1 METKNTL
8 SDVLKRLVVD
18 IDNMNQFVFSLQNI
32 LESSSENVTI
42 SQTKVDGTKSNLNVP
57 SFGYL
62 KGKIEDINTKFDT
75 LVSANSDVIGIKSSN
90 GDVRKFELKKTSQ
103 LVSDLEKVQTSTF
116 TSPSSFKVRNNW
128 FFESFLN
135 PLLYISLDIS
145 TILTDDI
152 DQFVVKRIIL
162 NSANNDDFSKY
173 FDDNY
178 KGKND
183 ISLEAL
189 KIDLNNNGIDFFED
203 DNQVDMEISI
213 NRYKGSFDIIKI
225 LEEEGNQTL
234 TSGSTVTIVRRRYK
248 LNSLVYTDNL
258 SGVQNTK
265 TLAVGDVLIT
275 INDSE
280 YRVSSINS
288 TDTEVVLERI
298 FGTDSLTIGANI
310 LKLKPVPYR
319 RPELQ
324 INVGFNEQEIIFIKP
339 VSKSKNLTI
348 NDFSKGVAVYTNEL
362 TIPLQDDSTVT
373 LAEYYNNFVSDFGLI
388 LLNLAKEKTQ
398 PAILGLVPDAPILND
413 ASFSVVQVDQ
423 HIQDSANIIELNNN
437 VKEKA
442 AVQQEIEELNKKI
455 DAIKSN
461 ITTVSKT
468 PKEAARLQKQL
479 TESLTARNEKTA
491 ALSSIVT
498 NITTQLSTTP
508 QFITARKYEVRG
520 FWHIPNPKVSKYG
533 TQNVVQFK
541 YRYRYLSLTGTQQNT
556 QQQTFTEVDGSTKQA
571 TFSPWSEVTTKPRQ
585 KVLNDTTGLYEWAEE
600 TLTDSD
606 IVNTN
611 QLNISIRK
619 GEIVEVQVKSLSE
632 AGWPSNPSESIWSD
646 SVKVNFPESISAQ
659 EEAVITS
666 QKTFAEKAKLDFET
680 SLNAKGL
687 DSHLNS
693 QFTSG
698 DKFYSH
704 VAEDISSGFFTT
716 EGNVVDLY
724 QKLKA
729 LQTTL
734 DSIQQ
739 SIQLDKGVIKVSI
752 IDSDGN
758 SLDVANGDTIDLF
771 AGYYKDLIKDTTGGT
786 VIYNEGAVITKQ
798 YAISIQ
804 NTSAT
809 KLELVSL
816 LFGGIGQLVQPI
828 SPTTNLPIQT
838 DPGAYPDSD
847 YHVNRRYDIVP
858 IGVNSNP
865 TPVINN
871 FKHIASIQSGQ
882 VKSQFIH
889 SRVRDYGLSEEIY
902 TPADPEID
910 YTTAPY
916 LNTSYAYTGR
926 LVPIG
931 TGTSVPTNGGHYLP
945 YNPRYNGIV
954 GTSTDPKVWDGTTDA
969 SKIPVGGG
977 YLTEFCISKDHPILA
992 TYGVS
997 FNAVYSVANITS
1009 KFRPQFA
1016 LGGTLY
1022 DTTVQ
1027 QYLPFSH
1034 ALHMETGVSESTNK
1048 FGVKYYAQASRYTPT
1063 ITLPA
1068 LPAPPMTDSARND
1081 SHYPIKLGFIKNDE
1095 YLIGKYTCGAY
1106 LYMYP
1111 TNYESVSVEGNFPA
1125 RSSKSIISGSE
1136 NSVNIPV
1143 LFQFRASDR
1152 LGYIGGYRT
1161 NETLTNIKYSKK
1173 LGIDIILKEDVP
1185 FSFDLQISAQYIK
1198 ETTLDAP
1205 IVQSRGTITPF

>member
-32 LESSSENVTI
+32 LESRSENVTI
-42 SQTKVDGTKSNLNVP
+42 SQTKVDGTQTNINVP

-62 KGKIEDINTKFDT
+62 KGKIEDIDTKFDT
-75 LVSANSDVIGIKSSN
+75 LISANSDVIGIKSSN
-90 GDVRKFELKKTSQ
+90 GDVRKFELKKTSK
-103 LVSDLEKVQTSTF
+103 LISDLEKVQTSTF
-116 TSPSSFKVRNNW
+116 TSPSSFKVKNNW

-145 TILTDDI
+145 SILTDDI
-152 DQFVVKRIIL
+152 DQFVVKRVIL
-162 NSANNDDFSKY
+162 NIANNDDFSKY
-173 FDDNY
+173 FDENY

-183 ISLEAL
+183 ISLDAL
-189 KIDLNNNGIDFFED
+189 KLDLSNTGIDFFED
-203 DNQVDMEISI
+203 DNQVDMEVSI
-213 NRYKGSFDIIKI
+213 NRYKGSFDVIKI

-234 TSGSTVTIVRRRYK
+234 TSGSTVSIVRRRYK
-248 LNSLVYTDNL
+248 LNSLVYTDTL

-275 INDSE
+275 VNDSE
-280 YRVSSINS
+280 YRVISINS
-288 TDTEVVLERI
+288 TDTEVILERI
-298 FGTDSLTIGANI
+298 FGTDPITIGANI

-324 INVGFNEQEIIFIKP
+324 INVGFNEHEIIFIKP
-339 VSKSKNLTI
+339 VSRSKNLTV
-348 NDFSKGVAVYTNEL
+348 NDFSKGVAVYTNDL

-373 LAEYYNNFVSDFGLI
+373 LAEYYNNFVSDFGVI

-398 PAILGLVPDAPILND
+398 PAILGISPDSPVLD
-413 ASFSVVQVDQ
+413 AKSFNVVQVDQ
-423 HIQDSANIIELNNN
+423 HIQDSANVTELNNN

-442 AVQQEIEELNKKI
+442 AIQQEIEELNKKI
-455 DAIKSN
+455 DSIKSN

-468 PKEAARLQKQL
+468 PKETARLQKQL
-479 TESLTARNEKTA
+479 KESLTNRTEKTSS
-491 ALSSIVT
+491 LSSIVT

-520 FWHIPNPKVSKYG
+520 FWHIPSPKVSKYG
-533 TQNVVQFK
+533 PQNVVQFK

-556 QQQTFTEVDGSTKQA
+556 QQQSFTEVDGSVRQA
-571 TFSPWSEVTTKPRQ
+571 SFSQWTEVTTKPRL

-619 GEIVEVQVKSLSE
+619 GEIVEIQVKSLSE
-632 AGWPSNPSESIWSD
+632 AGWPSNPAESDWSLP
-646 SVKVNFPESISAQ
+646 VQVNFPESIQAQ
-659 EEAVITS
+659 EESVITS

-680 SLNAKGL
+680 SLNSKGL
-687 DSHLNS
+687 DSHLSS

-698 DKFYSH
+698 NKFYSH
-704 VAEDISSGFFTT
+704 VAEDISSGFFTP

-724 QKLKA
+724 QKLKT

-758 SLDVANGDTIDLF
+758 SLDVANGDTINLF

-786 VIYNEGAVITKQ
+786 VVYKEGSVITKQ

-809 KLELVSL
+809 NLELVSL
-816 LFGGIGQLVQPI
+816 LFGGIGELVDD
-828 SPTTNLPIQT
+828 SLPFI
-838 DPGAYPDSD
+838 PGSD
-847 YHVNRRYDIVP
+847 YHRNRRYDIVP

-865 TPVINN
+865 TPTINN
-871 FKHIASIQSGQ
+871 FKHIASKQSGQ

-889 SRVRDYGLSEEIY
+889 SRVREYGLAEELY
-902 TPADPEID
+902 EPSDP
-910 YTTAPY
+910 TTTYAAY
-916 LNTSYAYTGR
+916 LNPTYAYNGQVISSKT
-926 LVPIG
+926 I
-931 TGTSVPTNGGHYLP
+931 PTNGSHYLP
-945 YNPRYNGIV
+945 YAPNFAAPSTSVDPR
-954 GTSTDPKVWDGTTDA
+954 VWNGTTTAA
-969 SKIPVGGG
+969 SVANGGG
-977 YLTEFCISKDHPILA
+977 YLTEFCISKDHPELPTLCNA
-992 TYGVS
+992 S
-997 FNAVYSVANITS
+997 FSVTNIDRV
-1009 KFRPQFA
+1009 FRPEFA
-1016 LGGTLY
+1016 AGGSISSTAN
-1022 DTTVQ
+1022 Q
-1027 QYLPFSH
+1027 QYLPFSQ
-1034 ALHMETGVSESTNK
+1034 ALNFETSVSDSTNI
-1048 FGVKYYAQASRYTPT
+1048 FGVAYYKQASR
-1063 ITLPA
+1063 ITPA
-1068 LPAPPMTDSARND
+1068 LPTSDTSRND
-1081 SHYPIKLGFIKNDE
+1081 SHYPTKLGFVKNDE
-1095 YLIGKYTCGAY
+1095 YLIGKYTCGSY

-1111 TNYESVSVEGNFPA
+1111 TNYESVSVQGNFPA
-1125 RSSKSIISGSE
+1125 RSSKSIKVGSE
-1136 NSVNIPV
+1136 NAVNIPV
-1143 LFQFRASDR
+1143 LFQFRASDK
-1152 LGYIGGYRT
+1152 LGYIGGYKT
-1161 NETLTNIKYSKK
+1161 DGTLTNIKYSKK
-1173 LGIDIILKEDVP
+1173 LGIDLILKDDSP
-1185 FSFDLQISAQYIK
+1185 FSFDLQVSAQYIK

-1205 IVQSRGTITPF
+1205 LVQSTGRVTTF